1 MTRSNAEFYDPLAEV
16 YPLLFKDWEAS
27 IARQAKVLNG
37 LLRAELGEGTLRILD
52 CACGIGTQ
60 ALGLA
65 RCGHHVTGS
74 DLSEGAVERARR
86 EARRQGLEIPFL
98 VADMTDL
105 SAVADGEFD
114 AVVALDNALPHL
126 EREPLKAAARAMR
139 AKVRAGGLLL
149 ASTRDYDRAI
159 IDRPVVQG
167 PEFYGRE
174 GERRIVHQVWEWTDE
189 ERIRIHLYITVQEG
203 EGWNSQHFV
212 GEYRAVLRSEI
223 TRSLE
228 EAGFSSVRWLMPQE
242 SGFFQPLV
250 MARAE

>member
-1 MTRSNAEFYDPLAEV
+1 VTRSNAEFYDPLAEV
-16 YPLLFKDWEAS
+16 YHLIFEDWDAS
-27 IARQAKVLNG
+27 IARQARIVNG
-37 LLRAELGEGTLRILD
+37 LLRAELGEGTFRILD
-52 CACGIGTQ
+52 CACGVGTQ

-65 RCGHHVTGS
+65 QCGHHVTGS
-74 DLSEGAVERARR
+74 DLSAGAVERARR
-86 EARRQGLEIPFL
+86 EARQRGLEIPFL

-105 SAVADGEFD
+105 GAVADGEFD

-126 EREPLKAAARAMR
+126 EREPLKAAVCAMR

-159 IDRPVVQG
+159 VERPVVQG

-174 GERRIVHQVWEWTDE
+174 GERRILHQVWEWTDGE
-189 ERIRIHLYITVQEG
+189 WIRIHLYITTQEG
-203 EGWNSQHFV
+203 EGWNERHFV
-212 GEYRAVLRSEI
+212 GEYRAVLRGEI

-228 EAGFSSVRWLMPQE
+228 EAEFTSVRWLMPQE
-242 SGFFQPLV
+242 SGFFQPIV